1 MYTVSRGLRPVVL
14 LKSNARFEESE
25 TIPGTWTLI
34 QE

>member
-14 LKSNARFEESE
+14 LKSNARFEEGE
-25 TIPGTWTLI
+25 IPGNWTVV